1 MPIETIAILIKLPSC
16 LNNMLTHIEVLG
28 LNFQR
33 AIMFFNKIQAV
44 VTERLCKCNFVISA
58 KAF

>member
-1 MPIETIAILIKLPSC
+1 MPTETIAILIKLPSC
-16 LNNMLTHIEVLG
+16 LNNMLAHIEVLG

-33 AIMFFNKIQAV
+33 ATMLFNNIQAV
-44 VTERLCKCNFVISA
+44 VTERLRKCNFVMSA